1 MAKIEFVG
9 QSSRDATNP
18 QANTG
23 RLINMYR
30 EPVAAGGRTG
40 HALRSVPGVAAF
52 VDLDQPLM
60 RAMERV
66 GDLVYAVC
74 GGRLFS
80 VSDAGAVVDIAAIP
94 DDENTT
100 ISGNNGKVSIVAGGV
115 YHVWDGATL
124 TTPAPG
130 VLDTVSSVTYI
141 GGYTVLTG
149 SNTASDRLIQWSDLA
164 DAETFPGL
172 NFASAET
179 TDEPVTRATT
189 VREMLLVFKP
199 TGHEAWRVTGE
210 AGANALEL
218 IVGSHSEI
226 GLKAFQ
232 ALTHYPDGVA
242 VVSSDGRVSAW
253 TGAGLAPIS
262 SVGVNTAVDLMV
274 PQRMFYYEARGHG
287 FICVTFRDCPAWC
300 YDIAT
305 LEWHER
311 SEGIHIVPWSARAT
325 VKLSGHWL
333 VGYDNGKIGVFSPIP
348 QEFGGFLKRR
358 AYSQLMTS
366 SASFRVPFVEIY
378 GHVGHDRY
386 PQEVTFLSD
395 DGSYLGELA
404 YGFLGDAGPEQGP
417 PKIGIRV
424 TRDGVSFGLERLRD
438 MGERGEY
445 WHRITLRGLGWFRSF
460 GAEISLTAPVDT
472 PIYATGEMVAA

>member
-1 MAKIEFVG
+1 MAKVEFVG
-9 QSSRDATNP
+9 QSARDATNP

-23 RLINMYR
+23 RLINFYR
-30 EPVAAGGRTG
+30 EPVSAGGRTG
-40 HALRSVPGVAAF
+40 YALRSVPGVAAF
-52 VDLDQPLM
+52 VDLEAPLM

-66 GDLVYAVC
+66 GDIVYVVC

-80 VSDAGAVVDIAAIP
+80 VTALGVVTDLDAIP
-94 DDENTT
+94 DDPNTT
-100 ISGNNGKVSIVAGGV
+100 ISGNNGKVSIVAGGI

-124 TTPAPG
+124 TTPSPG

-149 SNTASDRLIQWSDLA
+149 SNTASDKLIQWSDLA

-179 TDEPVTRATT
+179 TDEPVIRATK
-189 VREMLLVFKP
+189 VREMLLIFKA

-218 IVGSHSEI
+218 IVGSQSEI
-226 GLKAFQ
+226 GLKSFQ
-232 ALTHYPDGVA
+232 ALTRYPDGVA

-253 TGAGLAPIS
+253 TGGGLAPIS
-262 SVGVNTAVDLMV
+262 SVGVNTAIDLLV

-287 FICVTFRDCPAWC
+287 FICVTFQDCPAWC

-311 SEGIHIVPWSARAT
+311 AEGIHIDPWSAKAT

-366 SASFRVPFVEIY
+366 SASFRVPMVEIY
-378 GHVGHDRY
+378 GHVGRAVY
-386 PQEVTFLSD
+386 PETATYLSD
-395 DGSYLGELA
+395 DGLYLGELA
-404 YGFLGDAGPEQGP
+404 YGYLGDSGPEQGAP
-417 PKIGIRV
+417 RMGIRV
-424 TRDGVSFGLERLRD
+424 THDGVSFGPERVRD
-438 MGERGEY
+438 MGDTGVY

-472 PIYATGEMVAA
+472 PIYSTCELVVA